1 MNIQEIL
8 EYKIIT
14 ISTYPITPIT
24 ILGIVLT
31 IILSRLVLRTTL
43 RFLRNSAFMNNR
55 LDRGRRY
62 ALEQFIKYVVY
73 ALTFLLI
80 AQNIGI
86 NLSLIWAGS
95 AALLVGV
102 GLGLQQIFNDLAS
115 GVILLIEGEIEVGD
129 VVVIDG
135 TAGKIQKISIRAS
148 HIETANKVTMIVPNS
163 QLITSN
169 VSNHGAANIHHSR
182 FKVNVGVAYGSDTQ
196 LVKKL
201 LMQVAEEHDMVS
213 KNLSPLVVF
222 ADFGASSLDF
232 QLQFYCNELLYIEAV
247 KSDLRFRIDELFR
260 QNNIEI
266 PFPQRDIWIKN
277 KLTVNQDTIPSVA
290 PKIENEN

>member
-1 MNIQEIL
+1 MKIKEIL
-8 EYKIIT
+8 EYEILT
-14 ISTYPITPIT
+14 VSTYTITPVT
-24 ILGIVLT
+24 IIGIILT
-31 IILSRLVLRTTL
+31 VILSRIVLRMTL
-43 RFLRNSAFMNNR
+43 RFLRNSNFMKNR

-62 ALEQFIKYVVY
+62 ALEQFIRYLIY
-73 ALTFLLI
+73 AVTFLLI

-86 NLSLIWAGS
+86 DLSLIWAGS
-95 AALLVGV
+95 AALLVGI

-148 HIETANKVTMIVPNS
+148 HIETADKVTMVVPNS
-163 QLITSN
+163 QLITNN
-169 VSNHGAANIHHSR
+169 VANHGASNIHHSR
-182 FKVNVGVAYGSDTQ
+182 FRVNIGVAYGTNTK

-201 LMQVAEEHDMVS
+201 LLQVAEEHDLVS
-213 KNLSPLVVF
+213 KNLKPVVVF

-232 QLQFYCNELLYIEAV
+232 QLQFYSNELLYIEAI
-247 KSDLRFRIDELFR
+247 KSDLRFRIDEVFR

-277 KLTVNQDTIPSVA
+277 KLTIHKDSPPSMA
-290 PKIENEN
+290 PDAISKQ